1 MNFFNNIPNFQP
13 QNEHPML
20 NDPILI
26 NNDINY
32 KINELELKI
41 KKLEQRIYLL
51 ETNHSNSN
59 YQESDNSLYMI

>member
-13 QNEHPML
+13 QNEHLML
-20 NDPILI
+20 NDPALI
-26 NNDINY
+26 NNNINN

-51 ETNHSNSN
+51 ETNHSVNN